1 MKFRNLFWGSLV
13 CCALAVFTACDSDQ
27 KNEAANL
34 TVSTTEL
41 SFEIAGGD
49 QSMTINTN
57 RAWRVTSNADWAVV
71 TPNSGVASSADQTVV
86 VSVTENPDAN
96 RTATLTFT
104 IGMVEKKVTV
114 SQAGT
119 GEAPGNEP
127 IDPDTPITIAQFL
140 AQDISEDAFYT
151 VTGTVAVIEEMS
163 SQYHNATLSITDETG
178 VLYVYRM
185 KSTNGTNLDEMGI
198 TVGDELTI
206 KGNRGEYNGAAQMTN
221 GVYVSHVDHE
231 APADDYNA
239 SIVFSEKGYAN
250 AQSVDGVTIAI
261 DDVVSC
267 VFSKGGA
274 STAPAY
280 YTSGS
285 AIRLYQNGATL
296 DITAAN
302 GKTIKQIELTFGNS
316 MWYIGADSG
325 ELSSEGPVRTWKG
338 SASAVKFTCTGTD
351 KNTRAYVNTIKV
363 LYE

>member
-1 MKFRNLFWGSLV
+1 MKLKNLFWGSLV

-49 QSMTINTN
+49 QSMTINAN
-57 RAWRVTSNADWAVV
+57 RAWAVTSNADWAVV

-86 VSVTENPDAN
+86 VSVTENTDVN

-151 VTGTVAVIEEMS
+151 VTGTVAVIEEMN
-163 SQYHNATLSITDETG
+163 SQYHNATLTITDETG

-250 AQSVDGVTIAI
+250 AQLVDGQTIAI

-274 STAPAY
+274 GTAPAY
-280 YTSGS
+280 YNSGA
-285 AIRLYQNGATL
+285 AIRMYQNGATL
-296 DITAAN
+296 DITATG
-302 GKTIKQIELTFGNS
+302 GKTIKKIEFSFGSN
-316 MWYIGADSG
+316 MYYLGCDTG
-325 ELSSEGPVRTWKG
+325 TLSAEGPVRTWEG
-338 SASAVKFTCTGTD
+338 SATTVKFTATGTTSA
-351 KNTRAYVNTIKV
+351 TRAYVASIKV
-363 LYE
+363 QYE

>member
-1 MKFRNLFWGSLV
+1 MKLRNLLWGSLA
-13 CCALAVFTACDSDQ
+13 CCALAVFTAC
-27 KNEAANL
+27 EPEGLGAASL
-34 TVSTTEL
+34 TVSATSL

-49 QSMTINTN
+49 QALTLNAT
-57 RAWRVTSNADWAVV
+57 RDWRVTSSEDWAVV
-71 TPNSGVASSADQTVV
+71 DPAAGEASGDAQTVV
-86 VSVTENPDAN
+86 VSVAENTGVN

-140 AQDISEDAFYT
+140 AQDVSAEVFYT
-151 VTGTVAVIEEMS
+151 VTGTVAVIEEMN

-221 GVYVSHVDHE
+221 GVYVSHVDKE
-231 APADDYNA
+231 APAGNYNA
-239 SIVFSEKGYAN
+239 SIVFADKGYEN
-250 AQSVDGVTIAI
+250 AQSVDGETIVI

-267 VFSKGGA
+267 VFSKA
-274 STAPAY
+274 AANNAPAY
-280 YTSGS
+280 YTSGA
-285 AIRLYQNGATL
+285 AIRMYQNGATL
-296 DITAAN
+296 DITATG
-302 GKTIKQIELTFGNS
+302 GKTIKKIEFSFGSN
-316 MWYIGADSG
+316 MYYLGCDTG
-325 ELSSEGPVRTWKG
+325 TLSAEGPVRTWEG
-338 SASAVKFTCTGTD
+338 SATTVKFTATGTTSS
-351 KNTRAYVNTIKV
+351 TRAYVASIKV
-363 LYE
+363 QYE